1 MGLTEQGV
9 FPEINMAEA
18 SFTHGMNLNFT
29 FTNSDPAKSRMVLA
43 ELGMPF
49 RKPDERTKKN

>member
-18 SFTHGMNLNFT
+18 QFTHGMNINFV
-29 FTNSDPAKSRMVLA
+29 FRNSNAKLSKFVL
-43 ELGMPF
+43 EQMGMPF
-49 RKPDERTKKN
+49 VKPDQK